1 MTYFACKV
9 TVEDA
14 EAFKPGQA
22 YVVGIATDLQLLPLI
37 TCAPVLRMIPV

>member
-22 YVVGIATDLQLLPLI
+22 YVVGIASCYLS
-37 TCAPVLRMIPV
+37 